1 MTEFQ
6 RISLDPAIMGG
17 RACIRGTRVTVGML
31 VGQIGSG
38 RSVDEL
44 VDEYPYV
51 TRDDVLEAI
60 RYASSSAG
68 PANQLQSARLTS
80 PSEACPALPH
90 Q

>member
-31 VGQIGSG
+31 VGQIGAG

-44 VDEYPYV
+44 VDEYQYV

-60 RYASSSAG
+60 RYAAWL
-68 PANQLQSARLTS
+68 AEEREIELAA
-80 PSEACPALPH
+80 E
-90 Q
+90 

>member
-1 MTEFQ
+1 MTEFS

-38 RSVDEL
+38 RSIDQL

-51 TRDDVLEAI
+51 TRSDVLEAI
-60 RYASSSAG
+60 RYAAWL
-68 PANQLQSARLTS
+68 AEEREIELAA
-80 PSEACPALPH
+80 E
-90 Q
+90 